1 MSKIKIGILGASEGN
16 GHPYSFSA
24 ILNGYNADNF
34 ENTKWIGILNYLQ
47 KRDDEEFGALDAK
60 VTHVWCQDVDIAY
73 EISGCC
79 LIDNVVTDYVDMIG
93 HVDAV
98 IIARDDFENHRIMA
112 EPFLKAGLPVMIDK
126 PLTLDC
132 EELDWFMSFYDK
144 GLLFSCSGLR
154 FCQELDS
161 VRENLDEFG
170 KVTLVKASVINDWEK
185 YGVHML
191 DATLGVWD
199 EDVDT
204 VNCYSQSGIDTFTL
218 SFSGGITFQVNT
230 LGPETFSFS
239 YQVIGESSS
248 VSCEI
253 RDNFSAFKRMLSK
266 FVQQVNSGEPY
277 LSSQSVHR
285 SIRTL
290 IAGQEAKR
298 LQTTIKVNNV

>member
-1 MSKIKIGILGASEGN
+1 MVKIGILGFSPSN

-34 ENTKWIGILNYLQ
+34 AKTEWTGILNYLQ
-47 KRDDEEFGALDAK
+47 KRDKEEFGALGAK
-60 VTHVWCQDVDIAY
+60 VTHIWCQDVEVAY
-73 EISGCC
+73 EISGCSS
-79 LIDNVVTDYVDMIG
+79 IENVVTDYVDMIG

-98 IIARDDFENHRIMA
+98 IIARDDFENHRVMA
-112 EPFLKAGLPVMIDK
+112 EPFLMAGIPIMIDK
-126 PLTLDC
+126 PLTLDPK
-132 EELDWFMSFYDK
+132 ELDWFMSFYDR

-154 FCQELDS
+154 FCQELD
-161 VRENLDEFG
+161 RLRDNLDEFG
-170 KVTLVKASVINDWEK
+170 KVTLVKASVINGWEK

-191 DATLGVWD
+191 DATLGIWD
-199 EDVDT
+199 EDVET

-239 YQVIGESSS
+239 YQVIGESNSAS
-248 VSCEI
+248 FEI
-253 RDNFSAFKRMLSK
+253 RDNFSAFKRMLGN
-266 FVQQVNSGEPY
+266 FVQQVKTGEPH
-277 LSSQSVHR
+277 LSSQSIYR

-298 LQTTIKVNNV
+298 LQKTVKVKDV